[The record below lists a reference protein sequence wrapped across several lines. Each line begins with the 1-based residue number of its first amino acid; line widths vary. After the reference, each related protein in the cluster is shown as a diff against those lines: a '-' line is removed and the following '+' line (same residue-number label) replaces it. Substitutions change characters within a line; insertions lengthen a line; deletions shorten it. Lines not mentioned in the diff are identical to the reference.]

1 VEKFVKAAITAT
13 TRKLLVTLN
22 AMLAAGSVHRAEPA
36 T

>member
-1 VEKFVKAAITAT
+1 VEKFVKAAIIAT

-22 AMLAAGSVHRAEPA
+22 AMLVTGSVHRAEPA